1 MISFSNVFIAVSFH
15 CIGNAQR
22 LKPPPSMQRTIAH
35 QYSLKYGL
43 TCPFMPVTDLTF
55 IAEASEKN
63 EAANE
68 KLKSI
73 LLRLESEYVDE
84 LVFSLNN
91 KISSQI
97 DCTQCGN
104 CCRSL
109 MINVEKEDAERLA
122 AHLDLA
128 VESFENKFI
137 EKSSEGTLSVM
148 NTIPCSF
155 LHNNKC
161 TVYEARPNEC
171 REFPGLHRPNFTG
184 RMFATFMHYGRCPII
199 YNVIEELKKKL
210 FATA

>member
-1 MISFSNVFIAVSFH
+1 
-15 CIGNAQR
+15 
-22 LKPPPSMQRTIAH
+22 
-35 QYSLKYGL
+35 
-43 TCPFMPVTDLTF
+43 MPVTDLTF

-68 KLKSI
+68 KLKSM
-73 LLRLESEYVDE
+73 LLRLENTYVDE
-84 LVFSLNN
+84 LMFSLNN
-91 KISSQI
+91 EISPQI

-109 MINVEKEDAERLA
+109 MINVEKEDALRLA
-122 AHLDLA
+122 AHLGLP
-128 VESFENKFI
+128 VESFKNKYI
-137 EKSSEGTLSVM
+137 ERSSEGTLSVM

-184 RMFATFMHYGRCPII
+184 RLFATFMHYGRCPII

-210 FATA
+210 FAVK